1 MAGGESLAPELT
13 LALLLSLG
21 SLKTLS
27 QKNSFWVYKVRC
39 QGSEPH
45 LARCPMQMAPPAPHQ
60 HACPQGMHAIV
71 SCLPGP
77 AFQKGTGKG
86 KNKTT
91 AGKVSLCRIP
101 LPLPLTEV
109 PELSSTQPPDLYLR
123 RGLAVS
129 WGC

>member
-1 MAGGESLAPELT
+1 MTLT
-13 LALLLSLG
+13 LLLSLG

-27 QKNSFWVYKVRC
+27 QKNSFWVHKVQC

-60 HACPQGMHAIV
+60 HACPHGMHTIV

-77 AFQKGTGKG
+77 AFQKATGKG
-86 KNKTT
+86 KKKATP
-91 AGKVSLCRIP
+91 GKVSPSTPSPTNR
-101 LPLPLTEV
+101 V
-109 PELSSTQPPDLYLR
+109 PELSSTQPPHLHLQ
-123 RGLAVS
+123 RGLAVY